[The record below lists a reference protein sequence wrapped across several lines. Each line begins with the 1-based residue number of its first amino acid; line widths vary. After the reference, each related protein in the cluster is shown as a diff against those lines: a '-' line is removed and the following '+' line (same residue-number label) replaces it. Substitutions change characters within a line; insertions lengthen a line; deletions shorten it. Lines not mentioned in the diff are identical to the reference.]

1 MHLTYGPNLS
11 IPVSLVSLLST
22 SDYRLS
28 DLTVKDFLPQETA
41 DLVSFTGEILNG
53 KTKFLD

>member
-1 MHLTYGPNLS
+1 METKFKYPS
-11 IPVSLVSLLST
+11 VSSVVT
-22 SDYRLS
+22 VNFEYS

>member
-1 MHLTYGPNLS
+1 METKFKYPS
-11 IPVSLVSLLST
+11 VSSVVT
-22 SDYRLS
+22 VNFEYRLS